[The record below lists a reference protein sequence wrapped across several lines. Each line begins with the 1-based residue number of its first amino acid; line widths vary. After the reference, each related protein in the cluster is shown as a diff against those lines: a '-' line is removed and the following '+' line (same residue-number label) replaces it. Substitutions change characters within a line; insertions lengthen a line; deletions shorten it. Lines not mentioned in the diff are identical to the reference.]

1 MKEELLNFLTES
13 NEAGKTEINTDNITN
28 SRETIELICRFEEI
42 IKSQNKRVIG
52 YIINIEKY

>member
-13 NEAGKTEINTDNITN
+13 NEAGKTEINTGNITN
-28 SRETIELICRFEEI
+28 SREKIELICHFEEI